1 MRIKS
6 NYLTIRE
13 KDTLDFIKLFIDN
26 NGYPPTVR
34 EICAGLKLSS
44 TGTVQQFLKGL
55 LEKGYIK
62 RGNGARTIQ
71 VVKEVI

>member
-6 NYLTIRE
+6 NCLTLRE
-13 KDTLDFIKLFIDN
+13 KDTLDFIKLFINN

-44 TGTVQQFLKGL
+44 PATVQQFLKGL
-55 LEKGYIK
+55 NEKGYIK
-62 RGNGARTIQ
+62 KGTGARTIQ
-71 VVKEVI
+71 VVKEV